1 MPLQSRSSRID
12 GLAIFAAATFALGLA
27 TIAALDRVGAPGG
40 LVRAAGLIFTLV
52 AVTLV
57 GLGAR
62 NADLA
67 SFMAAGRLVSPFYGA
82 LSIVA
87 IAAGIAIC
95 LYPGLASSSDPPLL
109 GVFAGIALGAT
120 VFGPLLRR
128 FGATAQADL
137 IATRFARSPIHMAS
151 AIVIWATT
159 ALTAF
164 AGFQVAVLATQS
176 LVTSN
181 RLWAE
186 TIVASTLLL
195 SVTPGGLTGVVA
207 SAAASAGALAMIA
220 LVGLAAGW
228 RLGMTPPDLDA
239 LAPASFAVAS
249 PRLLAP
255 IVATTLAVAGFFIF
269 EPAAVASRS
278 AGAALRGGLVAV
290 ILCAALAAVTAAAL
304 SVFPI
309 DLGSSTPN
317 PVAASLIGAAAL
329 ASALALARVGVQ
341 GSSRALGV
349 ALANP
354 PRHFPTLASVRLA
367 RMRAIQAIVV
377 LGCAVFDSKGLLEP
391 RTALILAMALSLAL
405 TVPLAALAAIP
416 RVGPASA
423 SVSMLVALSIVIYR
437 AASVMAIPGA
447 AELFE
452 TRFLSR
458 RPHLSRARSLA
469 LWRRAGG
476 PLRRPANSTL
486 SLIRR
491 AKAPQITQSPGS
503 CAGDSPC

>member
-27 TIAALDRVGAPGG
+27 TIIALDRVGAPGG
-40 LVRAAGLIFTLV
+40 LVRATGPTFTLV

-82 LSIVA
+82 LGAVGLV
-87 IAAGIAIC
+87 AGIAIC

-137 IATRFARSPIHMAS
+137 IATRFARAPIRMAS
-151 AIVIWATT
+151 AIVIWATA

-186 TIVASTLLL
+186 TIVASALIL

-207 SAAASAGALAMIA
+207 CAAASAGAIAMIA

-228 RLGMTPPDLDA
+228 RLGMSAPNLEA
-239 LAPASFAVAS
+239 LAPASFALGS
-249 PRLLAP
+249 PILLAP
-255 IVATTLAVAGFFIF
+255 LVATTLAVAGFFAF
-269 EPAAVASRS
+269 DPAAVASRN
-278 AGAALRGGLVAV
+278 AGAAFRGGLVAV
-290 ILCAALAAVTAAAL
+290 ILCAAMVAAAAAAM

-309 DLGSSTPN
+309 DLGSSASN
-317 PVAASLIGAAAL
+317 PVAASLIGASILAA
-329 ASALALARVGVQ
+329 ALALARVGVQ

-354 PRHFPTLASVRLA
+354 PRPFPTLASVRLA
-367 RMRAIQAIVV
+367 RMRGVQAVV
-377 LGCAVFDSKGLLEP
+377 VVGCAIFDSKGLLEA
-391 RTALILAMALSLAL
+391 RTALVLALALSLAL

-423 SVSMLVALSIVIYR
+423 SVSMLVALPIVLYR
-437 AASVMAIPGA
+437 AAPVTHMPRA

-452 TRFLSR
+452 GALVVAAAAFVAGALTCLVAPR
-458 RPHLSRARSLA
+458 R
-469 LWRRAGG
+469 G
-476 PLRRPANSTL
+476 PAPTPAEFDPFADPIGL
-486 SLIRR
+486 PDI
-491 AKAPQITQSPGS
+491 P
-503 CAGDSPC
+503 

>member
-27 TIAALDRVGAPGG
+27 TIAALDRAGAPDG
-40 LVRAAGLIFTLV
+40 LVRATGPVLALLG
-52 AVTLV
+52 VTLF

-82 LSIVA
+82 LSVVA
-87 IAAGIAIC
+87 IAAGFVVC
-95 LYPGLASSSDPPLL
+95 LDPDFNSLSDPPLV
-109 GVFAGIALGAT
+109 GVLAGIALGAT

-137 IATRFARSPIHMAS
+137 IATRFSGSPARAVS
-151 AIVIWATT
+151 AIVIWTT
-159 ALTAF
+159 AALTAL
-164 AGFQVAVLATQS
+164 AGYQVAVLTTQA
-176 LVTSN
+176 LVTSSH
-181 RLWAE
+181 LWAE
-186 TIVASTLLL
+186 TIVASTLIV
-195 SVTPGGLTGVVA
+195 SVTAGGLTGVVVC
-207 SAAASAGALAMIA
+207 AAASAGALAMIA

-249 PRLLAP
+249 PILLAP
-255 IVATTLAVAGFFIF
+255 VVATTLAVAGFFIF
-269 EPAAVASRS
+269 EPAAVASRN

-290 ILCAALAAVTAAAL
+290 ILCAAVAAVTAAAL

-309 DLGSSTPN
+309 DLGSSAPN
-317 PVAASLIGAAAL
+317 PVAASLIGAAIL
-329 ASALALARVGVQ
+329 ASALALARAGVH
-341 GSSRALGV
+341 GFSRALGV

-354 PRHFPTLASVRLA
+354 PRPFPALASVRLA

-377 LGCAVFDSKGLLEP
+377 LGCAVFDSKGLLEA

-423 SVSMLVALSIVIYR
+423 SVSMLVALSIVVYR
-437 AASVMAIPGA
+437 AASVTHMPGA

-452 TRFLSR
+452 NALLVSAAAFVAGALTCLVAPR
-458 RPHLSRARSLA
+458 R
-469 LWRRAGG
+469 G
-476 PLRRPANSTL
+476 PAPTPSEFDP

-491 AKAPQITQSPGS
+491 ANRRRP
-503 CAGDSPC
+503 

>member
-27 TIAALDRVGAPGG
+27 TIAALDRAGAPDG
-40 LVRAAGLIFTLV
+40 LVRASGPVLALLG
-52 AVTLV
+52 VTLF

-67 SFMAAGRLVSPFYGA
+67 SFMAARRLVSPFYGA
-82 LSIVA
+82 LSVVA
-87 IAAGIAIC
+87 IAAGLVVC
-95 LYPGLASSSDPPLL
+95 LHPDFDSLSDPPLPGL
-109 GVFAGIALGAT
+109 LAGIALGAT

-137 IATRFARSPIHMAS
+137 IATRFSGSPIPAVS
-151 AIVIWATT
+151 AIVIWVTA

-164 AGFQVAVLATQS
+164 AGYQVAVLTTQA

-181 RLWAE
+181 HLWAE
-186 TIVASTLLL
+186 TIVASALIV
-195 SVTPGGLTGVVA
+195 SVTSGGLTGVVVC
-207 SAAASAGALAMIA
+207 AAASAGALAMIA

-228 RLGMTPPDLDA
+228 RLGMTPPDLGA
-239 LAPASFAVAS
+239 LAPTSFAMGSPVLLAS
-249 PRLLAP
+249 P
-255 IVATTLAVAGFFIF
+255 VATTLAVAGFFIF
-269 EPAAVASRS
+269 EPAAVASRN

-309 DLGSSTPN
+309 DLGSGAAN
-317 PVAASLIGAAAL
+317 PVAASLIGAAVL

-354 PRHFPTLASVRLA
+354 PRPFPTLASVRLA

-377 LGCAVFDSKGLLEP
+377 LGCAIFDSKGLLDA

-416 RVGPASA
+416 RVGPVSA
-423 SVSMLVALSIVIYR
+423 GVSMLVALSIVVYR
-437 AASVMAIPGA
+437 AAPVTQMPGP

-452 TRFLSR
+452 NALMVSAAAFVAGALTCLVAPR
-458 RPHLSRARSLA
+458 R
-469 LWRRAGG
+469 G
-476 PLRRPANSTL
+476 P
-486 SLIRR
+486 
-491 AKAPQITQSPGS
+491 APTPSEFDPFADPS
-503 CAGDSPC
+503 D

>member
-27 TIAALDRVGAPGG
+27 TIIALDRVGAPGG
-40 LVRAAGLIFTLV
+40 LVRATGPIFTLV

-67 SFMAAGRLVSPFYGA
+67 SFIAAGRLVSPFYSA
-82 LSIVA
+82 LGIVA

-137 IATRFARSPIHMAS
+137 IATRFARAPIRMVS
-151 AIVIWATT
+151 AIVIWATA

-186 TIVASTLLL
+186 TIVASALIL

-207 SAAASAGALAMIA
+207 CAAASAGAIAMIA

-228 RLGMTPPDLDA
+228 RLGISPPNLDA
-239 LAPASFAVAS
+239 LSPASFAHGS
-249 PRLLAP
+249 PILLAP
-255 IVATTLAVAGFFIF
+255 LVATTLAVAGFFAY
-269 EPAAVASRS
+269 EPAAVASRN
-278 AGAALRGGLVAV
+278 AGAAFRGGLAAV
-290 ILCAALAAVTAAAL
+290 ILCAALAAAAVAAL

-309 DLGSSTPN
+309 DLGSGASN
-317 PVAASLIGAAAL
+317 PVAASLIGAAIL

-341 GSSRALGV
+341 GSSRATGV

-354 PRHFPTLASVRLA
+354 PRPFPTLASARLA
-367 RMRAIQAIVV
+367 RMRGVQAVV
-377 LGCAVFDSKGLLEP
+377 VVGCAIFNSKGLLEA
-391 RTALILAMALSLAL
+391 RTALVLALALSLAL

-416 RVGPASA
+416 RVGPVSA
-423 SVSMLVALSIVIYR
+423 SVSMLVALAIVLYR
-437 AASVMAIPGA
+437 AASVTHLPRA

-452 TRFLSR
+452 NALLVAAAAFVAGALTCLVAPR
-458 RPHLSRARSLA
+458 R
-469 LWRRAGG
+469 G
-476 PLRRPANSTL
+476 P
-486 SLIRR
+486 
-491 AKAPQITQSPGS
+491 APTPGEFDPF
-503 CAGDSPC
+503 ADPIGLPDTPW